1 VPVGLELTV
10 ADARVELADELVWV
24 ADVVLGPDDGRDGG
38 GGSPM
43 EISRLYELL
52 LTPESAGEFA

>member
-1 VPVGLELTV
+1 
-10 ADARVELADELVWV
+10 V